1 MVLGRLHGN
10 LFSRLVVDRDCIMGS
25 TITLSCNCITG
36 PLKHKCRIKHGHR
49 FIEFPPRKYLTSA
62 ESFMQYITSDSDSCF
77 QVFHVVVEMVLK
89 ESGDKEIAVII
100 ALLLAQSYWHSYFD
114 TGVDQIVR

>member
-1 MVLGRLHGN
+1 
-10 LFSRLVVDRDCIMGS
+10 
-25 TITLSCNCITG
+25 
-36 PLKHKCRIKHGHR
+36 
-49 FIEFPPRKYLTSA
+49 
-62 ESFMQYITSDSDSCF
+62 MQYITSDSDSCF

-114 TGVDQIVR
+114 TGVDQIVRQQLCVFEKLVLLTLSFANPRKIITLSVRFGINKVSINTFLVYKY